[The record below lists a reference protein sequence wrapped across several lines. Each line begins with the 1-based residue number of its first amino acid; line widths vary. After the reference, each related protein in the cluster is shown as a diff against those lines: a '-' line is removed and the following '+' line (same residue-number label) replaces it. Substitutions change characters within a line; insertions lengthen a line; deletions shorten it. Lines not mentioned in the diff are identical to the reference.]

1 MTKYEQ
7 QIKHEFAYTGI
18 AKEKLKAQL
27 LALPALVLLF
37 VFLILPFLVAVTT
50 SFTDKRLLS
59 PNQVEFIGF
68 DNYTRLL
75 SVKTL
80 SFPLNRESSSDFEL
94 TYDGKT
100 YLKLR
105 DLLRDNAEFEDYSI
119 LYQYKIFEQKKYILA
134 KDPLFIKSLF
144 NTFKFVFMVVPI
156 QVLLALMLA
165 LVLQGKGKLKV
176 AFRMLFFAPVVTSM
190 VVVCV
195 VWSMLYQQDGGLFNQ
210 VIAKFFDD
218 YQAINW
224 LRDPQWAL
232 FSIVLLS
239 AWQGVGIQ
247 MLILLSGLKSIPHS
261 LYEASVLD
269 GANKWSQFRY
279 ITLPSLKNTL
289 IVVIISTSIFAFS
302 LFVQVDV
309 MTQGGPNDSTST
321 VLFYAIEKGFRQQQI
336 AYGAA
341 ICIFYFVLIV
351 FFTVLQKRLI
361 SNEQT

>member
-1 MTKYEQ
+1 MTKYDQ

-37 VFLILPFLVAVTT
+37 VFLILPFLIAVTT

-59 PNQVEFIGF
+59 PNQVKFIGF
-68 DNYTRLL
+68 DNYARLL

-80 SFPLNRESSSDFEL
+80 SLPLHMDNSSNFAL
-94 TYDGKT
+94 TYGGKA

-105 DLLRDNAEFEDYSI
+105 DLLRDNSEFEGYSI
-119 LYQYKIFEQKKYILA
+119 LYQYEMFEQKKYILA
-134 KDPLFIKSLF
+134 EDPLFIKSVF

-156 QVLLALMLA
+156 QVLLALILA
-165 LVLQGKGKLKV
+165 LLLQGEGKLKV
-176 AFRMLFFAPVVTSM
+176 VFRMLFFAPVVTSM

-195 VWSMLYQQDGGLFNQ
+195 VWSMLYQQDGGLLNK
-210 VIAKFFDD
+210 VISQLFDH
-218 YQAINW
+218 YQAIDW

-247 MLILLSGLKSIPHS
+247 MLILLSGLKSIPNS
-261 LYEASVLD
+261 LYEASALD
-269 GANKWSQFRY
+269 GANKWAQFRY
-279 ITLPSLKNTL
+279 ITIPSLKNTL

-302 LFVQVDV
+302 LFTQVDV
-309 MTQGGPNDSTST
+309 MTQGGPHDSTST

-351 FFTVLQKRLI
+351 FFTILQKRLI
-361 SNEQT
+361 SNEKT